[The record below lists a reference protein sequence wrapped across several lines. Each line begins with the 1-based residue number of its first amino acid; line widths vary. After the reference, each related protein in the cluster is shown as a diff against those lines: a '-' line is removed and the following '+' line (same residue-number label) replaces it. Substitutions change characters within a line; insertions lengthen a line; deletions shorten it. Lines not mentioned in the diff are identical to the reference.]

1 MILAIVDD
9 LLFRSKFEAIA
20 AQLGTPLTI
29 AADVGPA
36 LRPGSGWSRVL
47 IDLNL
52 SRGDALAM
60 IRTLRAA
67 YPDMPVVGYAS
78 HSQHELQQQALEA
91 GCTKVLPRSA
101 FVQRLPELLS
111 DDVTPRYW
119 AGDDGDSRNTS
130 K

>member
-9 LLFRSKFEAIA
+9 LLFRSKLETAA

-29 AADVGPA
+29 TADANPA

-52 SRGDALAM
+52 SRGDSLVM
-60 IRTLRAA
+60 IRNLRAA
-67 YPDMPVVGYAS
+67 HPETPVIGYYS
-78 HSQHELQQQALEA
+78 HVQRDLPQQALEA

-101 FVQRLPELLS
+101 FVQQLPELLS
-111 DDVTPRYW
+111 R
-119 AGDDGDSRNTS
+119 
-130 K
+130 